1 MCAFWKVY
9 FRSTVQGVSGYCK
22 QYEEET
28 AGDRN
33 ECYNVRLPSC
43 TWEPS
48 AIMPEIC
55 RKLWVLFQYVKFH
68 TAYLAQQIL
77 MTLKVLQKEIGG
89 KFCVV
94 VRCHSRFEAFLWEML
109 NCVCT
114 LCKHVT
120 LLVYDETFHQIRPV
134 LNVIGTAVMLR
145 WLKQLLFLNASNL
158 TGLCCESFESIS
170 QVCFKN
176 DGNDLN

>member
-1 MCAFWKVY
+1 
-9 FRSTVQGVSGYCK
+9 
-22 QYEEET
+22 
-28 AGDRN
+28 
-33 ECYNVRLPSC
+33 
-43 TWEPS
+43 
-48 AIMPEIC
+48 
-55 RKLWVLFQYVKFH
+55 
-68 TAYLAQQIL
+68 
-77 MTLKVLQKEIGG
+77 
-89 KFCVV
+89 
-94 VRCHSRFEAFLWEML
+94 ML

-120 LLVYDETFHQIRPV
+120 LLVYDETFHQIRPI
-134 LNVIGTAVMLR
+134 LYVIGTAVMLR